1 MNVHVPIDILA
12 RHASGVADMLKLL
25 ANTQRLLLLCR
36 LRDGECAVGELIE
49 ACALSPASV
58 SPSSVSQ
65 HLGRLRDAKVVTT
78 RREGT
83 TIYYRLANDD
93 IRSLIEILCERF
105 GPRL

>member
-1 MNVHVPIDILA
+1 
-12 RHASGVADMLKLL
+12 MLKLL

-36 LRDGECAVGELIE
+36 LRNGECAVGELVD
-49 ACALSPASV
+49 ACALSPASA

-65 HLGRLRDAKVVTT
+65 HLARLRDAKVVAT

-93 IRSLIEILCERF
+93 IRSLIDILCERF
-105 GPRL
+105 GPQI